1 MDVVLGEREGTRIT
15 QEGFMRTYVGQLNLI
30 QRSVFVVDRDSF
42 HRVQSRV
49 RAIND
54 FAKDSVLAV

>member
-1 MDVVLGEREGTRIT
+1 
-15 QEGFMRTYVGQLNLI
+15 MRTYVGQLNLI